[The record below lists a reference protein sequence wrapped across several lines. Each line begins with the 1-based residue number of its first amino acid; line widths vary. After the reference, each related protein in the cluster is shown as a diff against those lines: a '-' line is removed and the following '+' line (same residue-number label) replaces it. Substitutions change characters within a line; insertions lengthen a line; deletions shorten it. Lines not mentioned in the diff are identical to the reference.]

1 MINRRFF
8 SEFDWITLLIVVAL
22 SGIGIVFIY
31 SATRDSANTFYLWR
45 QVVWLASGLI
55 LFVMV
60 LMIDY
65 HTLADYAHFF
75 YGFALLFL
83 LAVLVFGKEVHG
95 NKSWFRIAGMSLQPS
110 EFVKIAAILALASFF
125 SRVTREQLSLLE
137 TILAAAIAFIPT
149 LLVLLQGDLGSAM
162 TFAPIFA
169 ALAVVCGVK
178 KKLILITLLAV
189 LCLAPLGWISLKEY
203 QRQRIRVTFNPEL
216 DPRGIGYQAQ
226 QSRIAIG
233 SGGLLGKGLFRG
245 TQSQLGFLPARHTD
259 FIFSVLVEETGL
271 MGALVVLGLYFWL
284 LWRIF
289 NYARTAR
296 DRLGMLLI
304 VGVASLITFHIFI
317 NVGMDIGVMP
327 IAGIPLPFLSF
338 GGSSM
343 MATFI
348 GMGLIMNVQVRRFF
362 Y

>member
-8 SEFDWITLLIVVAL
+8 SEFDWITLLISLAL

-45 QVVWLASGLI
+45 QTIWLASGLI
-55 LFVMV
+55 LFLMV

-65 HTLADYAHFF
+65 HTLADYSHFL

-83 LAVLVFGKEVHG
+83 LAVLVFGREVHG
-95 NKSWFRIAGMSLQPS
+95 NKSWLRVGTMSLQPS
-110 EFVKIAAILALASFF
+110 EFVKIATILALASFF
-125 SRVTREQLSLLE
+125 SRITREQLSLLE
-137 TILAAAIAFIPT
+137 TALAAAIAFIPT

-162 TFAPIFA
+162 TFAPVFV

-178 KKLILITLLAV
+178 KKLVLLSLLAA
-189 LCLAPLGWISLKEY
+189 LCLAPLGWLSLKDY
-203 QRQRIRVTFNPEL
+203 QRQRIKVTFNPEL
-216 DPRGIGYQAQ
+216 DPKGIGYQAQ
-226 QSRIAIG
+226 QSKIAIG
-233 SGGLLGKGLFRG
+233 SGGILGKGLFRG

-271 MGALVVLGLYFWL
+271 IGALVVLGLYFWL
-284 LWRIF
+284 LWRVF

-296 DRLGMLLI
+296 DRVGMLLI
-304 VGVASLITFHIFI
+304 VGVASLIAFHIFI
-317 NVGMDIGVMP
+317 NVAMVIGMMP

-338 GGSSM
+338 GGSSL